1 MDENPY
7 RSPRAVSELRQRPPR
22 RRRAWH
28 PITWGI
34 VGFVAGTVVAVPLIL
49 STERHVVMS
58 GGMLFGGIPG
68 ALLGIGFGIPQ
79 TNRERRDEQGRPW
92 MLLRGTAKAVAFYGV
107 ALLLAL
113 VLAVVA
119 AFFWG

>member
-7 RSPRAVSELRQRPPR
+7 QSPRAVSELPQRPLR

-34 VGFVAGTVVAVPLIL
+34 IGFVAGTVVAVPLIL

-68 ALLGIGFGIPQ
+68 ALLGIGFGISR
-79 TNRERRDEQGRPW
+79 TTRVRWGDEARPW
-92 MLLRGTAKAVAFYGV
+92 ILLLGTARAVVFYGV
-107 ALLLAL
+107 GLLLAL
-113 VLAVVA
+113 ALAVVA
-119 AFFWG
+119 ALFWG